1 MGINEMQSNVD
12 LLLKENTQM
21 KGEIFR
27 LSSLLGSRELE
38 IKSMSEKFKLKLA
51 GIKKELKNKEN
62 NYPEKLKDID
72 SRIQEI
78 NKNASRLAQSRR

>member
-1 MGINEMQSNVD
+1 MKRGSTDNISIVIIGLNDPEADRAPKKGNEHIKIMG
-12 LLLKENTQM
+12 
-21 KGEIFR
+21 
-27 LSSLLGSRELE
+27 SLNGNALR
-38 IKSMSEKFKLKLA
+38 
-51 GIKKELKNKEN
+51 KKELKNKEN

>member
-1 MGINEMQSNVD
+1 MG
-12 LLLKENTQM
+12 
-21 KGEIFR
+21 
-27 LSSLLGSRELE
+27 SLNGNALR
-38 IKSMSEKFKLKLA
+38 
-51 GIKKELKNKEN
+51 KKELKNKEN